1 MAITYGF
8 FNSLNGDRKYNADTI
23 SNMFKGLISDGIYES
38 VDHAFIVKPSSGLTL
53 SVGSGRA
60 IVNDK
65 WAENDAD
72 ITITLNS
79 PHVTLNRY
87 TAIVLRK
94 SVSDRTITLEMID
107 GTEATTP
114 AKPAI
119 LRNESYYDI
128 CLAYVY
134 VKAGASTITASNIED
149 TRSNNNLC
157 GFVHGLVEQ
166 VDTTELFNQ
175 YKAACEE
182 DIARM
187 TAWEEAQKAA
197 FTEWLTALTEQLQV
211 NTYIEENVKTY
222 TLTDGTL
229 NLYLTQ
235 DYDYTCIIFVTL
247 EGVELIKDVDYTLT
261 TTVTTNPI
269 THETSYLS
277 TITGD
282 INVHEGDRLTVR
294 ILKSKIGFSTT

>member
-8 FNSLNGDRKYNADTI
+8 FNSLNGDRTYNADTI
-23 SNMFKGLISDGIYES
+23 SNMFKGLISDGVYES
-38 VDHAFIVKPSSGLTL
+38 VDNAFIVKPSSGLTL

-72 ITITLNS
+72 ITITLNN

-94 SVSDRTITLEMID
+94 SVANRAVTLEMID
-107 GTEATTP
+107 GTEASTP
-114 AKPAI
+114 TKPAI
-119 LRNESYYDI
+119 LRNESYYDL

-134 VKAGASTITASNIED
+134 VPAGATTITYANIED
-149 TRSNNNLC
+149 TRSNTNLC

-187 TAWEEAQKAA
+187 TAWEAQQQAA
-197 FTEWLTALTEQLQV
+197 FNTWFTALTQQLNV
-211 NTYIEENVKTY
+211 NTYIEESKDVY
-222 TLTDGTL
+222 TVTPTTTTIDITSMYEAGA
-229 NLYLTQ
+229 
-235 DYDYTCIIFVTL
+235 IIFVILAGVTL
-247 EGVELIKDVDYTLT
+247 AEDVDYNITNGVIT
-261 TTVTTNPI
+261 FIDKKFSSGDTV
-269 THETSYLS
+269 E
-277 TITGD
+277 
-282 INVHEGDRLTVR
+282 VR
-294 ILKSKIGFSTT
+294 VLKSKIGFSTT